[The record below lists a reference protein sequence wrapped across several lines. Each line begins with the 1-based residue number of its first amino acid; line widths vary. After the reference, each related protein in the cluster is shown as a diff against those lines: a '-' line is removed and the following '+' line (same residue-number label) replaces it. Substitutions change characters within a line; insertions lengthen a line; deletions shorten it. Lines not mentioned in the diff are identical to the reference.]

1 MCPAVAVVGS
11 GPAADAAVATL
22 HQYAERERDEDDP
35 SVVVTRPGLAEFDDA
50 DLVVVVDRVGASAFA
65 DANRSAI
72 EFATPWIAVELGG
85 IGGVPVTTAAVTGF
99 DPDGACYDC
108 LADRVAANV
117 DEETDPVGAV
127 DAEKQYVAGAIAG
140 EAAVT
145 VVRGDSDGAVLGR
158 VTEIPH
164 AKRRLLPVPGCH
176 CGGDRDMTVRR
187 DYEAVSVEEALG
199 RAERGLDDRV
209 GITTQVGEVESYP
222 APYYLANLSDTSGF
236 SDATAPRQAAGVA
249 VDWDAA
255 FMKALGES
263 YERYAAGVY
272 RSADAQTAPA
282 TELDS
287 CVPPSSF
294 VTPEEPSW
302 DAGTETEWVP
312 ATNLATDGSTQVPAD
327 LVFHPPR
334 NRDVR
339 PPLTTGLGLGSSSVG
354 AMLSGLYEVV
364 ERDASM
370 IAWYST
376 YDPLGLAVE
385 DEEFQTLAARA
396 GAEGLDVT
404 TLLLTQDVDVPVI
417 AVAVHRDE
425 WPKLALGS
433 SAHLDPEE
441 AARGALEEAVQNWME
456 LRRMGP
462 ERAAEAGGA
471 IGEYADL
478 PDAGREL
485 IDVDQGVPAASVGP
499 ADVPEGRA
507 HLDALVDRI
516 SDAGLTPYA
525 TRTTTRDLESIDFE
539 AVRVLVP
546 GAQPL
551 FLGDSFFG
559 ERARTV
565 PADLGFEFT
574 PDRPHHPFP

>member
-11 GPAADAAVATL
+11 GPAADAVVATL
-22 HQYAERERDEDDP
+22 NQYLERMREVDG
-35 SVVVTRPGLAEFDDA
+35 SSISVTRPDAPEFDDV
-50 DLVVVVDRVGASAFA
+50 DLGVVVDRVGASVFA

-72 EFATPWIAVELGG
+72 ESGTPWLAVELGG

-117 DEETDPVGAV
+117 DEDTDPVGAV

-140 EAAVT
+140 EAAVSI
-145 VVRGDSDGAVLGR
+145 VREDSDASVLGR

-176 CGGDRDMTVRR
+176 CGGDRDLTPRR
-187 DYEAVSVEEALG
+187 DDEDVPVDEALG

-263 YERYAAGVY
+263 YERYAAGIY
-272 RSADAQTAPA
+272 RSADARTAPA

-302 DAGTETEWVP
+302 DPGTETEWVP
-312 ATNLATDGSTQVPAD
+312 ATNLATDGSTHVPAD

-334 NRDVR
+334 NRDIR

-354 AMLSGLYEVV
+354 ALLSGLYEVV

-385 DEEFQTLAARA
+385 DEGFQTLAARA

-404 TLLLTQDVDVPVI
+404 TETRRGDPVEEITAASEARDADLVVMGTHGADPGHNLLGSTAQRVVARSAVPVT
-417 AVAVHRDE
+417 VV
-425 WPKLALGS
+425 PVS
-433 SAHLDPEE
+433 VE
-441 AARGALEEAVQNWME
+441 ADDQSQAN
-456 LRRMGP
+456 
-462 ERAAEAGGA
+462 AA
-471 IGEYADL
+471 AD
-478 PDAGREL
+478 D
-485 IDVDQGVPAASVGP
+485 
-499 ADVPEGRA
+499 
-507 HLDALVDRI
+507 
-516 SDAGLTPYA
+516 
-525 TRTTTRDLESIDFE
+525 
-539 AVRVLVP
+539 
-546 GAQPL
+546 
-551 FLGDSFFG
+551 
-559 ERARTV
+559 
-565 PADLGFEFT
+565 
-574 PDRPHHPFP
+574 